1 MQVCHGKAA
10 PLRRIH
16 AGDGVVYYS
25 PTEQFGGAQALR
37 AFTAIGVVAEGAPYA
52 FEMEEGFCPFRRD
65 VRWLQANE
73 TPIAPLLPTLDFTA
87 GKRNWGYPLRF
98 GLCALSAAD
107 WQRIAQAMGAQMP
120 LPSDDFVMLQTDT
133 RQGP

>member
-10 PLRRIH
+10 PQHRLH
-16 AGDGVVYYS
+16 PGDCVVYYS
-25 PTEQFGGAQALR
+25 PTEQFGGRQALR

-65 VRWLQANE
+65 MRWLQANAAS
-73 TPIAPLLPTLDFTA
+73 IAPLLTALHFTA

-98 GLCALSAAD
+98 GLCAISAAD
-107 WQRIAQAMGAQMP
+107 WQRIEQAMGAQI
-120 LPSDDFVMLQTDT
+120 PSVI
-133 RQGP
+133 